1 MYKRQ
6 QLLVKI
12 KKQINLGIYRK
23 TSTVNVLVKV
33 VGNEVV
39 GAEVKVVGMEVV
51 VVDVVVIVVI

>member
-23 TSTVNVLVKV
+23 TSTVNVIVKV
-33 VGNEVV
+33 IGDEVV
-39 GAEVKVVGMEVV
+39 GAEIEVV
-51 VVDVVVIVVI
+51 NIVQAWRSYSSMS

>member
-23 TSTVNVLVKV
+23 TSTVNVIVKV
-33 VGNEVV
+33 IGDEVV
-39 GAEVKVVGMEVV
+39 GAEIEVV
-51 VVDVVVIVVI
+51 KIVQACRSCSSMS